1 MIYKLCKKQ
10 DTALPSSKAVG
21 LEVNARYAGYDCFII
36 FCHLL
41 ANSIEFKIFKTI
53 IRPVT
58 LHGYETT
65 VLTMQEVGCW
75 REPEKIN

>member
-1 MIYKLCKKQ
+1 MIYKMREKQ

-21 LEVNARYAGYDCFII
+21 LEVNASYAGYDCFII

-41 ANSIEFKIFKTI
+41 SNSIEFKIFKTI
-53 IRPVT
+53 IRLVT
-58 LHGYETT
+58 LHGYETK

-75 REPEKIN
+75 TET